1 MKIFGEKNNV
11 QALEEKIKT
20 SYILKKT
27 FIEFK
32 ELSSKEQDDAIKELD
47 DAIKKYEEELE
58 RIK

>member
-1 MKIFGEKNNV
+1 MNLLKKQGSIKSV
-11 QALEEKIKT
+11 EEKLNT

-32 ELSSKEQDDAIKELD
+32 KLSPKEQDKAIKELD
-47 DAIKKYEEELE
+47 DAIKKLEEELE

>member
-1 MKIFGEKNNV
+1 MGIFDKKNNV
-11 QALEEKIKT
+11 KALEEKLKA

-32 ELSSKEQDDAIKELD
+32 KSSSKEQDDAIKELD

>member
-1 MKIFGEKNNV
+1 MKIFDKKNNV
-11 QALEEKIKT
+11 KALEEKLKAT
-20 SYILKKT
+20 YILKKT

-32 ELSSKEQDDAIKELD
+32 KSSSKEQD